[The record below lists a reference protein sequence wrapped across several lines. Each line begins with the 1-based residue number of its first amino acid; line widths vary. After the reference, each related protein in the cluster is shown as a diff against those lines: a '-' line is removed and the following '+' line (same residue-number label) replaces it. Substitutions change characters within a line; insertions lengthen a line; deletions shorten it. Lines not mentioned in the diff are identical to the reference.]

1 MIIESYGLKIHVT
14 NILIVSTDIF
24 NISKWILI
32 RNENLSFVRALIIF
46 TFGQKYGIFLR
57 QYLEHIDYFWVFKK
71 EIKGYIASS

>member
-32 RNENLSFVRALIIF
+32 HNENLSFVRVLIIF

-57 QYLEHIDYFWVFKK
+57 RYLEHIDYLWVFKK
-71 EIKGYIASS
+71 RSKVI